1 MIDKKMHKEGMGC
14 FEMYLDE
21 VDAMAKNDPMLLKLC
36 GWTYDSVIDYIKQI
50 KSLVKDYLE
59 SLDEELQPNQ
69 YD

>member
-1 MIDKKMHKEGMGC
+1 MMCIRDI
-14 FEMYLDE
+14 
-21 VDAMAKNDPMLLKLC
+21 NDPMLLKLC

>member
-1 MIDKKMHKEGMGC
+1 MIDKKVHKEVMEC

-21 VDAMAKNDPMLLKLC
+21 VDTMAKNDPMLLKMS
-36 GWTYDSVIDYIKQI
+36 GWSYDSVIDYITQT

-69 YD
+69 LD

>member
-1 MIDKKMHKEGMGC
+1 MIDKKKHKEVMEC
-14 FEMYLDE
+14 FKMYLDE

-36 GWTYDSVIDYIKQI
+36 GWTYVSVIDYITQT